1 MLRRLLYLNGLAT
14 IAAVIHHAVHW
25 ALTAMF
31 WWADRYRPVSV
42 PNYDQMGSAAY
53 YLLRLVD
60 QLAISALPVFLFVSG
75 FYVAFT
81 NKDRKGREAWGLVL
95 GRMRWLLLPY
105 LLWSSLVLLEGY
117 YDGRSYDF
125 WKIVNIYLTGGA
137 AAPYYYVP
145 LIVQLY
151 LLSPFIL
158 PMVRKHPVGILLL
171 GFLLQIVVAIS
182 WYLPW
187 FGVSGSAMEPAM
199 SLLRQWPPLAY
210 AAWFIMGMVA
220 SVHLNAFERLLS
232 RHKRWLLLALA
243 LGFVLGQVEWG
254 ALIHL
259 SGKEWLSPQL
269 TIMNKFFVLL
279 VLLSFLCFKGINP
292 IDPSVAEFIGIRS
305 YGVYLIHAPVLEFSA
320 RVVYHFAPGFLA
332 YTPLFLACLVIAGLT
347 LPLISMVVI
356 QRSPF
361 KKHYRDLFG

>member
-14 IAAVIHHAVHW
+14 IAAVIHHAIHW

-31 WWADRYRPVSV
+31 WWADRYRSVSV
-42 PNYDQMGSAAY
+42 PNYDQMGSAVY
-53 YLLRLVD
+53 YLLRLID

-81 NKDRKGREAWGLVL
+81 NKDRKGKEAWGLVL

-105 LLWSSLVLLEGY
+105 LLWSSLVLLVGY

-125 WKIVNIYLTGGA
+125 WGVVNIYLTGGA

-158 PMVRKHPVGILLL
+158 PLVRKHPVGILLL

-187 FGVSGSAMEPAM
+187 FGLSGSAMEPAM
-199 SLLRQWPPLAY
+199 NLLRQWQLLAY
-210 AAWFIMGMVA
+210 MAWFVMGMVA
-220 SVHLNAFERLLS
+220 SAHLNAFERLLS
-232 RHKRWLLLALA
+232 RHGRWLWLA
-243 LGFVLGQVEWG
+243 LGLGFMLGQIEWG
-254 ALIHL
+254 ALTHL

-269 TIMNKFFVLL
+269 TIVNKFFVLF
-279 VLLSFLCFKGINP
+279 VLLSLICFKGINP
-292 IDPSVAEFIGIRS
+292 ISPSIAEFVGIRS

-320 RVVYHFAPGFLA
+320 RAIYHFAPRFLA

-347 LPLISMVVI
+347 LPLISMAVI

-361 KKHYRDLFG
+361 KKYYRDIFG